1 MVWVVSPFSMP
12 DLKYGGT
19 ALMSMI
25 IYNGVRYT
33 PDDAQR
39 LGLPT
44 SGAVK
49 GAAPQHAPVV
59 KPQNPAPLS
68 TSTVL
73 TGDRPDWMRYA
84 LTQGLDAADV
94 DGLTK
99 AELIELLKES

>member
-1 MVWVVSPFSMP
+1 
-12 DLKYGGT
+12 
-19 ALMSMI
+19 MI

-73 TGDRPDWMRYA
+73 TGDRPAVAASKADWMRYA